1 MSYCLQAGV
10 YAQNSAGESSV
21 QGAHEMNLA
30 VLAISFIALLAI
42 AYRFYGAWVAR
53 QFGIDDSRQ
62 TPANKIND
70 GVDYVPTRPFY
81 LFGQHFSAIAAA
93 GPIAGPILAAQNWG
107 WFPSLIWIAFGV
119 IFIGA
124 VHDFSSLTAS
134 VRHQARSVS
143 EITREYLGGRAGH
156 AMLLFI
162 WIVLIYVTIAF
173 TQITA
178 GTFVSATEEL
188 QAAGQLRFNPGGAVA
203 AASIFYLTLS
213 IIMGFVQRYLKPPLW
228 LVTVIFVPAALGTS
242 WLGTYASTLFVADAR
257 TWGLLIV
264 GYCCVAS
271 MLPVWA
277 LLQPRGYLGGFILY
291 LALGLGVIGVL
302 FGGYE
307 IQQPAFRSWDIG
319 GMTGTL
325 FPFLF
330 VTIAC
335 GACSGFHG
343 LVCSGTTSKQV
354 ARESH
359 CRPVGYGAM
368 LAEAFVAL
376 IAMVTIMIM
385 TADQAKGLSAG
396 TIYGNGIGRFLTL
409 LIGEQNLAIAIT
421 FGAMAFSTFVFDTLD
436 VGTRLGRYIMQELF
450 GWKGAVGMIGG
461 TLLTMALP
469 FYVIATADM
478 ASYNNFWV
486 LFGASNQLLAALTLL
501 SITVWLSNRRQKF
514 GFTLFPM
521 IFVLVM
527 TLWALSKLAL
537 TNFQNMQGLDIR
549 FVNGLAS
556 SALVLLALY
565 LAVTAVFKLRMERG
579 RPMMPASSSSAGD

>member
-1 MSYCLQAGV
+1 
-10 YAQNSAGESSV
+10 
-21 QGAHEMNLA
+21 MNLTLLAITFLA
-30 VLAISFIALLAI
+30 VLAL
-42 AYRFYGAWVAR
+42 AYRLYGSWVAR
-53 QFGIDDSRQ
+53 QFRIDDSRP
-62 TPANKIND
+62 TPAHELND

-107 WFPSLIWIAFGV
+107 WLPSLIWVGFGV
-119 IFIGA
+119 VFIGA

-134 VRHQARSVS
+134 VRHQGRSIS
-143 EITREYLGGRAGH
+143 EITREYLGGNAGR

-188 QAAGQLRFNPGGAVA
+188 RGVAVQFNPGGAVA
-203 AASIFYLTLS
+203 AASIFYLSLAV
-213 IIMGFVQRYLKPPLW
+213 IMGFVQRYLNPPLW
-228 LVTVIFVPAALGTS
+228 LLTIIFVPAALATS
-242 WLGTYASTLFVADAR
+242 WAGTYASTLFVADAR
-257 TWGLLIV
+257 TWGILILV
-264 GYCCVAS
+264 YCCVAS
-271 MLPVWA
+271 MLPVWS

-291 LALGLGVIGVL
+291 LALALGVIGVL
-302 FGGYE
+302 FGGFE
-307 IQQPAFRSWDIG
+307 IKQPAFRSWDIG

-354 ARESH
+354 DRESH
-359 CRPVGYGAM
+359 CKPVGYGGM

-376 IAMVTIMIM
+376 IAMVTVMIM
-385 TADQAKGLSAG
+385 TVDQVKGLPAG
-396 TIYGNGIGRFLTL
+396 TIYGNGIGQFMTL
-409 LIGEQNLAIAIT
+409 LIGPENLAFAIT

-436 VGTRLGRYIMQELF
+436 VGTRLGRYIVQELF
-450 GWKGAVGMIGG
+450 GWRGAFGMIAG

-478 ASYNNFWV
+478 GSYNNFWV

-501 SITVWLSNRRQKF
+501 SITVWLANRRQRF
-514 GFTLFPM
+514 AFTLVPM
-521 IFVLVM
+521 VFVLVM
-527 TLWALSKLAL
+527 TLWALGRLAL
-537 TNFQNMQGLDIR
+537 GNFGQMQGLDIR
-549 FVNGLAS
+549 FFNGVAAT
-556 SALVLLALY
+556 ALVSLALY
-565 LAVTAVFKLRMERG
+565 LAVTALLKLRLERRRG
-579 RPMMPASSSSAGD
+579 LMPNVPTAAGD